1 VSSDQSPR
9 RSLFKLISDLPSF
22 VVDLFRSEL
31 ELLKKELTDKLKL
44 AGVGIGL
51 LAVAA
56 TFAFFAAAVLVTAA
70 ILGLAETL
78 PGWAAALIVAGA
90 LLLLTAVLVLLG
102 VMSIKRSTPP
112 TPTAT
117 IASVKK
123 DVDAITGTGKRGS
136 A

>member
-1 VSSDQSPR
+1 MSSDQSPR
-9 RSLFKLISDLPSF
+9 RSLFKLVADLPGF
-22 VVDLFRSEL
+22 LVDLFKSEL
-31 ELLKKELTDKLKL
+31 ELLKKELTDKIKL

-56 TFAFFAAAVLVTAA
+56 TFAFFAAAVLVAA
-70 ILGLAETL
+70 AVLGLAEAL
-78 PGWAAALIVAGA
+78 PGWAAALIVGGA
-90 LLLLTAVLVLLG
+90 LLLLTALLALLG
-102 VMSIKRSTPP
+102 VMSLKRSTPP

-136 A
+136 E

>member
-1 VSSDQSPR
+1 MSSDQSPR
-9 RSLFKLISDLPSF
+9 RSLFKLIADLPGF
-22 VVDLFRSEL
+22 LVDLFKSEL
-31 ELLKKELTDKLKL
+31 ELLKKEITDKIKL
-44 AGVGIGL
+44 AGVGLGL

-56 TFAFFAAAVLVTAA
+56 TFAFFMTGVLVAAAVL
-70 ILGLAETL
+70 GLAEAL
-78 PGWAAALIVAGA
+78 PGWAAALIVAGV
-90 LLLLTAVLVLLG
+90 LLLLTSLLAFLG
-102 VMSIKRSTPP
+102 VMSLKRSTPP